1 MNTDEDIIDTLKG
14 VVSKVMEEQYMKMC
28 ESISKRMFPLIE
40 SLKESIL
47 EIQKTIVS
55 SEAKIYESKM
65 LITEIQKANSFYLKS
80 MEKTASNY
88 NRTISANEA
97 HCVQM
102 DKQITRIL
110 DNEDA
115 IRKEKAQLIG
125 TLRSME
131 EMNNKLLLLI
141 NSPHSGIHNDIHN
154 GSK

>member
-1 MNTDEDIIDTLKG
+1 MESEDILSTVKNT
-14 VVSKVMEEQYMKMC
+14 VAMVMQEHYERLCK
-28 ESISKRMFPLIE
+28 SIGERMFPLVE
-40 SLKESIL
+40 SLKESMM

-55 SEAKIYESKM
+55 SEAKIYESKL

-80 MEKTASNY
+80 MERAASNY

-102 DKQITRIL
+102 DRQITRIL

-115 IRKEKAQLIG
+115 IRKEKAQLIE
-125 TLRSME
+125 TLKNME
-131 EMNNKLLLLI
+131 EMNNKLLLLL
-141 NSPHSGIHNDIHN
+141 NGSHSGIHNDIHN